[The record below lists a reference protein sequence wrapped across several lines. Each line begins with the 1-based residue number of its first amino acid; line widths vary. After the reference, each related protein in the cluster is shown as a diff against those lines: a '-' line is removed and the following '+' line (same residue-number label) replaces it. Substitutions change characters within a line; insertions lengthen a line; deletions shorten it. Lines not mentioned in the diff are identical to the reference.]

1 MVSMGGQGVI
11 ADRSNEHLG
20 QSDLGVALVSLDQV
34 RKIACSTLRSIAM
47 RPESAWR
54 RWELPT
60 RPWGHGQSSLSVC
73 GPVSL

>member
-34 RKIACSTLRSIAM
+34 RKIAYSTLRSIAM
-47 RPESAWR
+47 AHIDEA
-54 RWELPT
+54 
-60 RPWGHGQSSLSVC
+60 
-73 GPVSL
+73 